1 MHALPQSATALRI
14 LFDWADLTL
23 ADLRTLCAD
32 LHVKNIRWLAIHHPD
47 NKTRENLFRLSNVA
61 VGPRTTINAGL
72 FIYDAYQP
80 LVTIGANCALAANI
94 SLVPESFPN
103 MSAIGEWP
111 EVVKRY
117 VRSGP
122 IVIEDHAWL
131 GANVVVLPGVRI
143 GHHAIVGAGAVV
155 TRDVPP
161 YTVVKGQPARAVH
174 RLTPPDPLPA

>member
-1 MHALPQSATALRI
+1 MSSLPQSATALRI
-14 LFDWADLTL
+14 LFDWLDLSL
-23 ADLRTLCAD
+23 EELRELCKE

-47 NKTRENLFRLSNVA
+47 NKTRENLYRLSNVA

-80 LVTIGANCALAANI
+80 LVSIGANCALAANI

-103 MSAIGEWP
+103 MSGLGEWP
-111 EVVKRY
+111 EVLEKY

-131 GANVVVLPGVRI
+131 GASVVVLPGVRI

-161 YTVVKGQPARAVH
+161 YAVVKGQPARPVH
-174 RLTPPDPLPA
+174 FLTPPSAEPA